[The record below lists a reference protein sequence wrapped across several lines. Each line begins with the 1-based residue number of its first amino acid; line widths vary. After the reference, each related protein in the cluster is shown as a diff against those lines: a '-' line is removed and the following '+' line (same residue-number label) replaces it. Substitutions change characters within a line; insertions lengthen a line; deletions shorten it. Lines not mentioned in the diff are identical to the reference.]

1 MLPVLYCSIS
11 CQQHDFTNAQRPHRA
26 VCTAN
31 IPQQNEEI
39 KIRLG
44 KFFFRHLHDC
54 IDVLAEEQDR
64 NNRISNE
71 NNALNSRIKNYQEE
85 LLEREKDIE
94 RLRESRKKMEV
105 ELEHEKA
112 NTKVCQSISIIV
124 YNGIC

>member
-1 MLPVLYCSIS
+1 MKHPKC
-11 CQQHDFTNAQRPHRA
+11 CQYGLN
-26 VCTAN
+26 
-31 IPQQNEEI
+31 
-39 KIRLG
+39 
-44 KFFFRHLHDC
+44 DC

-112 NTKVCQSISIIV
+112 NTKVCQTISIIV